1 MQNPVSKVS
10 DILELKGKNAPIH
23 TVPPDAAVFDAVA
36 EMNRQHV
43 GAAVVMK
50 DARVIG
56 IFTERDVLVR
66 VVGGDRDPHKTTV
79 DQVMTPAPH
88 CVTRSMLAKDVM
100 AIATNKRFRHFPVVE
115 NDELVGLISIGDLV
129 HFDTTDL
136 ESRLND
142 AILAVKTVTGR

>member
-1 MQNPVSKVS
+1 MEDGN
-10 DILELKGKNAPIH
+10 
-23 TVPPDAAVFDAVA
+23 
-36 EMNRQHV
+36 
-43 GAAVVMK
+43 
-50 DARVIG
+50 VIG

-66 VVGGDRDPHKTTV
+66 VVGGDLDSHATSV
-79 DQVMTPAPH
+79 DQVMTPGPH

-115 NDELVGLISIGDLV
+115 NEELVGLISIGDLV

-142 AILAVKTVTGR
+142 AILAVKTVSGR